1 MHKNDYWHNS
11 AIICS
16 TFFRF
21 RKKFQRKQFH
31 RFPQNC
37 KNETEHYVL
46 NLDIKNQ
53 EVDSKTKNIAK
64 KLANSKKIELLSPSS
79 LKANKRV
86 F

>member
-37 KNETEHYVL
+37 KNETEHYVF
-46 NLDIKNQ
+46 NLDMKNQ
-53 EVDSKTKNIAK
+53 EVELSVKFG
-64 KLANSKKIELLSPSS
+64 KILLS
-79 LKANKRV
+79 NYN